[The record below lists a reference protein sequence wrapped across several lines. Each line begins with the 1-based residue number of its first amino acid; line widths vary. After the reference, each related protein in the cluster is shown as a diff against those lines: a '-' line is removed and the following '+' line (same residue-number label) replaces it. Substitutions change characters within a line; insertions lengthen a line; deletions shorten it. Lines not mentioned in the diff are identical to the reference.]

1 MFEIGDKV
9 IYQGADKSAYKREGT
24 VKSIEDKN
32 GKPQLT
38 VELDGGET
46 FTAPIDDWSRKFI
59 NAATHVSTNSVVANA
74 MAANAKRAKNSKA
87 SEMVAKEL
95 IRLTTEAR
103 SIYNNIKRKVD
114 EIKKAKA
121 QMSALTL
128 QVDSSVKKILDI
140 AKEGELT
147 IRALDENDPDWKEA
161 AAAYQRFL
169 HEMWDIKREIQ

>member
-1 MFEIGDKV
+1 MEI
-9 IYQGADKSAYKREGT
+9 
-24 VKSIEDKN
+24 
-32 GKPQLT
+32 
-38 VELDGGET
+38 
-46 FTAPIDDWSRKFI
+46 
-59 NAATHVSTNSVVANA
+59 TNKVVANAVVRNA

-121 QMSALTL
+121 QVSALTF
-128 QVDSSVKKILDI
+128 QVDSSAKKILDI
-140 AKEGELT
+140 EKEGELT
-147 IRALDENDPDWKEA
+147 IRALDDNDPDWKEA
-161 AAAYQRFL
+161 GAAYQRFI